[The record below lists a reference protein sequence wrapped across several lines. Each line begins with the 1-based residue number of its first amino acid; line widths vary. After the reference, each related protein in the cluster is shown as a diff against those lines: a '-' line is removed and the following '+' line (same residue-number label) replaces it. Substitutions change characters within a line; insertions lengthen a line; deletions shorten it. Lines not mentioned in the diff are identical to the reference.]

1 MNAKNS
7 LKSSKINMEE
17 IDYFG
22 GCPECG
28 KNNGCLNV
36 GRSHWF
42 ICHDHKKRW
51 FIGSNLFSGW
61 KEETPE
67 EWLRN
72 EKILLTYEEVEPLL
86 NPKYLADANA
96 T

>member
-1 MNAKNS
+1 M
-7 LKSSKINMEE
+7 KSSKINMEE
-17 IDYFG
+17 MDYFG

-28 KNNGCLNV
+28 KNDGCLNI

-42 ICHDHKKRW
+42 ICHEHKKRW
-51 FIGSNLFSGW
+51 PVGSNLFSGW
-61 KEETPE
+61 KEETQE

-72 EKILLTYEEVEPLL
+72 EKLLLTYEEVEPLL
-86 NPKYLADANA
+86 NPKYLTDAKDKVLA